1 MNSVSD
7 SRQAAAMV
15 VGVPGAKPARAGAA
29 DDSAAAAETPPVQ
42 VSAVVPVYN
51 EVENVA
57 DLLAEIHASLT
68 GFGRSFEI
76 IIVDDGSSDG
86 TQAAVQDCA
95 GRYPELRP
103 VFLARNYGQSTAM
116 QAGFDHARGE
126 VVVTLDGD
134 LQNDPADIPLLVET
148 LEREDVDLVS
158 GWRRDR
164 HDDFL
169 RVRLSRIANRLISR
183 MTHVSLHDYGCTL
196 KAYRRDILDQITVS
210 GELHRFIPALMAQ
223 VGAEVREVVVNHRP
237 RTRGQSKYS
246 LDRTLRVALDLILM
260 VFLRKYIQRPLHFF
274 GGLGAVLG
282 TVGLAICLY
291 LVVVK
296 LGYGE
301 DIGNRPLLTLGV
313 SLSVSALILIVQGLL
328 GELIVRLLHQSD
340 SQPQYRLR
348 LDRKN
353 VRAADPGDA

>member
-7 SRQAAAMV
+7 RRQAAAMV

-29 DDSAAAAETPPVQ
+29 DATPSTDTPPVQ

-95 GRYPELRP
+95 ARYPELRP

>member
-1 MNSVSD
+1 MD
-7 SRQAAAMV
+7 DLTDGRQAAAMV
-15 VGVPGAKPARAGAA
+15 VGVPGAKPARADAV
-29 DDSAAAAETPPVQ
+29 DSAAATAMPPVQ

-86 TQAAVQDCA
+86 TQAVVQGCA
-95 GRYPELRP
+95 ARYPELRP

-169 RVRLSRIANRLISR
+169 RVRLSRVANRLISR

-291 LVVVK
+291 LVILK

-313 SLSVSALILIVQGLL
+313 SLTVSALILIVQGLL

-340 SQPQYRLR
+340 SQPQYRVR

-353 VRAADPGDA
+353 TPSADSSDA